1 MENATWQERK
11 VARIHT
17 YISKLEKRHSDEN
30 YSQRAA
36 ISLGRSAPNLP
47 NRLVLAS
54 RSKGEWL
61 RMELK
66 AKGYTAGGKPV
77 M

>member
-1 MENATWQERK
+1 MSPPPPSLCKQ
-11 VARIHT
+11 H
-17 YISKLEKRHSDEN
+17 SKKDTPVWIRNDLH
-30 YSQRAA
+30 YSHNAA
-36 ISLGRSAPNLP
+36 ISLGRSAPNWPKRWL
-47 NRLVLAS
+47 LAR

-66 AKGYTAGGKPV
+66 AKGYMARENLV

>member
-1 MENATWQERK
+1 M
-11 VARIHT
+11 IH
-17 YISKLEKRHSDEN
+17 EKEEKSNTRSDGN
-30 YSQRAA
+30 DLQRAA

-47 NRLVLAS
+47 NRLLLAS

-61 RMELK
+61 LMELK

>member
-1 MENATWQERK
+1 MAVCVLGTEMENERK
-11 VARIHT
+11 GKSST
-17 YISKLEKRHSDEN
+17 NTQSNEN
-30 YSQRAA
+30 DLQRAA

-47 NRLVLAS
+47 NRLLLAS

-61 RMELK
+61 LMELK
-66 AKGYTAGGKPV
+66 GKGYTAGGKPV

>member
-1 MENATWQERK
+1 MTSERGK
-11 VARIHT
+11 CEAAV
-17 YISKLEKRHSDEN
+17 YVKDL
-30 YSQRAA
+30 QRAA

-47 NRLVLAS
+47 NRLLLAS

-61 RMELK
+61 LMELK

>member
-1 MENATWQERK
+1 MRDEGRRGEERNK
-11 VARIHT
+11 NH
-17 YISKLEKRHSDEN
+17 L
-30 YSQRAA
+30 QRAA

-47 NRLVLAS
+47 NRLLLAS

-66 AKGYTAGGKPV
+66 AKG
-77 M
+77 

>member
-1 MENATWQERK
+1 MAVCILGTEMENERK
-11 VARIHT
+11 GKSSTHT
-17 YISKLEKRHSDEN
+17 QSNEN
-30 YSQRAA
+30 DLQRAA

-47 NRLVLAS
+47 NRLLLAS

-61 RMELK
+61 LMELK
-66 AKGYTAGGKPV
+66 GKGYTAGGKPV

>member
-1 MENATWQERK
+1 MYVK
-11 VARIHT
+11 D
-17 YISKLEKRHSDEN
+17 L
-30 YSQRAA
+30 QRAA

-47 NRLVLAS
+47 NRLLLAS

-61 RMELK
+61 LMELK

>member
-1 MENATWQERK
+1 MERRRDDRRGE
-11 VARIHT
+11 
-17 YISKLEKRHSDEN
+17 EKEHRNQNHL
-30 YSQRAA
+30 QRAA

-47 NRLVLAS
+47 NRLLLAS

-66 AKGYTAGGKPV
+66 AKG
-77 M
+77 